1 MYVYTHLPILQLAL
15 TNSPFLDVCL
25 LWSACLCLY
34 SLLEQSVFF
43 HNSFLARLSTFS
55 GASSAKEGPIHLPIW
70 RDHQIVIKILFKH
83 FCKYSKY
90 LCLPS
95 RELTYPTKR
104 EVRKNIDSK
113 GAGDCRGYVIVPRRV
128 LVKSD
133 TPPPLFHHGRATM
146 LHPRYLFP
154 KTQPIPRNHRGAALE
169 PKYCATRRIS
179 WKNFQHLEMLVKNRW
194 MAAFLGMET
203 KLFETQHIFLK
214 IMKFHHHSELP
225 GIFLGSLTWGKFKN
239 YQKLL
244 VNGPFQDSW
253 KKMRGEQTN
262 PSILIQTY
270 TNPTFLG
277 VADKP
282 ESHHLE
288 KPSSKSPLAY

>member
-70 RDHQIVIKILFKH
+70 RYHQIVIKILFKH

-133 TPPPLFHHGRATM
+133 TPPPLFHHG
-146 LHPRYLFP
+146 LHHVASKVPLSKDPAHSQEPPWCRFGTEVLRHTSNLLKEFPTSGNVGEEQVNGCFLGYGNNTIWNSTYLF
-154 KTQPIPRNHRGAALE
+154 
-169 PKYCATRRIS
+169 
-179 WKNFQHLEMLVKNRW
+179 
-194 MAAFLGMET
+194 
-203 KLFETQHIFLK
+203 
-214 IMKFHHHSELP
+214 
-225 GIFLGSLTWGKFKN
+225 GKWWSFTI
-239 YQKLL
+239 
-244 VNGPFQDSW
+244 VNCLDF
-253 KKMRGEQTN
+253 
-262 PSILIQTY
+262 
-270 TNPTFLG
+270 F
-277 VADKP
+277 
-282 ESHHLE
+282 
-288 KPSSKSPLAY
+288 